1 MTTVHRRTSEFP
13 AFDAPP
19 AKQLLALG
27 SRALLEFAAGAL
39 LRRGVQQVAPRGDG
53 HPVLVSPGLGTSDL
67 STRPLRR
74 FLAGLGYQAI
84 CSKLGGVVAWRC
96 AIEPSLTGAENI
108 PQRGVGH
115 LGMAASPAALYLP
128 ADRLAQAE
136 GDWKPFQ
143 PAPWQR
149 LLYGVRDHH
158 PRSTRPDPNL
168 TGETP

>member
-1 MTTVHRRTSEFP
+1 M
-13 AFDAPP
+13 
-19 AKQLLALG
+19 
-27 SRALLEFAAGAL
+27 
-39 LRRGVQQVAPRGDG
+39 QQVAPRGDG
-53 HPVLVSPGLGTSDL
+53 CPVLVLPGLGASDL
-67 STRPLRR
+67 STRLLRR

-108 PQRGVGH
+108 HLRGVGH

-128 ADRLAQAE
+128 AGRLAQAE
-136 GDWKPFQ
+136 GDWKPFR
-143 PAPWQR
+143 PALWQR